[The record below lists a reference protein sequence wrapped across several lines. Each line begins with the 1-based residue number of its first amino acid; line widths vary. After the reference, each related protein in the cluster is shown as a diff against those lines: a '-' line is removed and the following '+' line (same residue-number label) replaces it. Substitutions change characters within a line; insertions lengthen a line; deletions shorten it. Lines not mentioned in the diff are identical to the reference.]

1 MWPFKKRTQQ
11 RRLEL
16 RKAPQGAATLWGRLK
31 ASGVIGSLLLAGL
44 FYTGVALLDLWPPE
58 PLGYRLGQYLPRD
71 IYARLTFRVPS
82 QRLLNEQLD
91 RARIAT
97 PATFSLD
104 ESLLEDVVAKLSA
117 LPERLQAASQP
128 ADVAPELQKDF
139 ALEGAATLKSWQA
152 YAEPDRKPRYTQG
165 LQRFAEELAAV
176 PIVRPED
183 LRRGA
188 GPIWLA
194 YLGRREGRHVSD
206 LISLAKPRDVQYQL
220 DRLFLRFDPSIR
232 PNIRAYLLDIFNANR
247 PLFRYDQEATER
259 DIQERIRAINADP
272 PTEIYSEGQRLVRQ
286 SRRGGLAGRQVVALG
301 AAGLELL
308 RYEHEAFLTEERGTA
323 PWRTWGRILG
333 RAVAL
338 LALTA
343 LLCAY
348 VVSFQPELLKSHWQ
362 SLAVVVIL
370 LLMLALSKVIGQV
383 LAWNPH
389 SLVLPVIMT
398 GVILAIA
405 YGVRFAFVVTV
416 AFSVLAAFQMRAG
429 LGLLIVL
436 LAGATACIADLG
448 EIRTRSKLLRAS
460 AIGGAVV
467 LVTVWAKGT
476 ASAMPWSF
484 VLSDA
489 LWGVGFAL
497 LVGILAQAG
506 LPLIERVFGIAT
518 SMTLL
523 EWCDASKS
531 LLKRLALEAPGT
543 YNHCLQL
550 GAMCESA
557 AEAIG
562 GRGLLARVGA
572 YYHDIGKINKPD
584 YFIENQGGETSK
596 HAKLSPA
603 MSLLV
608 IIGHVKDGL
617 ELAREYGLPKVL
629 REFVATHHG
638 TTLLEYFYH
647 AASQRRKG
655 STEKAPEEVEFRYP
669 GPKPHS
675 KEAAILMLADAAESS
690 VRAMSEPTPGR
701 IENQVHTMVSRRLI
715 DGQLDECQLTLSQ
728 VHRVE
733 TSLVR
738 SLTSIYHAR
747 IAYPT
752 PAGQTPSA
760 AELEAQR
767 KAQATRTA
775 EHRSPTC
782 PPCLGPTMP
791 RTSAASNIL
800 QARRQGDP
808 PYPLSNRTA

>member
-1 MWPFKKRTQQ
+1 MWPFKKAQP
-11 RRLEL
+11 RRLEV
-16 RKAPQGAATLWGRLK
+16 RKSPQRVVGPWERLK
-31 ASGVIGSLLLAGL
+31 ASGAIGSLLLAGL
-44 FYTGVALLDLWPPE
+44 FYAGAVLLDLWPPE
-58 PLGYRLGQYLPRD
+58 PLTYRMGQYLPRD
-71 IYARLTFRVPS
+71 IYARVNFRVPS
-82 QRLLNEQLD
+82 QRLLEEQLD
-91 RARIAT
+91 KARNAT

-104 ESLLEDVVAKLSA
+104 EALLEEIVAELSA
-117 LPERLQAASQP
+117 LPDRLQAASQP
-128 ADVAPELQKDF
+128 ADVDPELQKDF
-139 ALEGAATLKSWQA
+139 ALEDPAALSSWQA
-152 YAEPDRKPRYTQG
+152 YAQPDRK
-165 LQRFAEELAAV
+165 AEYARQLEQFVQELAAT

-194 YLGRREGRHVSD
+194 YRGVRDRRHVSD
-206 LISLAKPRDVQYQL
+206 LISLDKPHDIQYEL
-220 DRLFLRFDPSIR
+220 DRLLLRFDPKIR
-232 PNIRAYLLDIFNANR
+232 PSIRAYLLEIFNANR
-247 PLFRYDQEATER
+247 PLFRYDPEATEK
-259 DIQERIRAINADP
+259 DIQERIREINADP
-272 PTEIYSEGQRLVRQ
+272 PTEIYSQGQRLVRQ
-286 SRRGGLAGRQVVALG
+286 SRREGPDGREQVVGLG

-308 RYEHEAFLTEERGTA
+308 RYEHEAYLAEERQKT
-323 PWRTWGRILG
+323 PWRTWGRIFG
-333 RAVAL
+333 RAVIL
-338 LALTA
+338 LALTG

-348 VVSFQPELLKSHWQ
+348 VVAFHPQLLKNRWQ
-362 SLAVVVIL
+362 SLAVTVIL
-370 LLMLALSKVIGQV
+370 LLMLTLGKVTGQV

-389 SLVLPVIMT
+389 TLVLPVMMT
-398 GVILAIA
+398 GTIIAIA
-405 YGVRFAFVVTV
+405 YGLQLAFVT
-416 AFSVLAAFQMRAG
+416 AAALSVLTAFQMRAD
-429 LGLLIVL
+429 LGLCIVL
-436 LAGATACIADLG
+436 LAGATACIADLS
-448 EIRTRSKLLRAS
+448 EIRTRSKLLRAA
-460 AIGGAVV
+460 AIGGGAV
-467 LVTVWAKGT
+467 LMTIWANGA
-476 ASAMPWSF
+476 ASATPWLF

-506 LPLIERVFGIAT
+506 LPLIEKVFGIAT

-523 EWCDASKS
+523 EWCDASKP

-543 YNHCLQL
+543 YNHSLQL
-550 GAMCESA
+550 AAMCESA

-562 GRGLLARVGA
+562 ARGLLARVGA

-584 YFIENQGGETSK
+584 YFIENQGGQTSK

-629 REFVATHHG
+629 HEFVATHHG

-647 AASQRRKG
+647 AATQRRREV
-655 STEKAPEEVEFRYP
+655 TEKAPEEIEFRYP

-701 IENQVHTMVSRRLI
+701 IENQVHTMVNRRLM
-715 DGQLDECQLTLSQ
+715 DGQLDECQLTLSE

-752 PAGQTPSA
+752 PAAQTPSA
-760 AELEAQR
+760 AELQAQR
-767 KAQATRTA
+767 KAQANGHHDAAGGEASQTTDPAPASRPDKSG
-775 EHRSPTC
+775 EQ
-782 PPCLGPTMP
+782 P
-791 RTSAASNIL
+791 R
-800 QARRQGDP
+800 
-808 PYPLSNRTA
+808 